1 MTAKMQASWRDRM
14 RWFAEWLN
22 RILEQGYKQ
31 ADIETGV

>member
-1 MTAKMQASWRDRM
+1 MTAKTRATWRDRM
-14 RWFAEWLN
+14 RWLVEWLN